1 MKINFKKLFDNIL
14 IIMVGII
21 IGFLIISMLACTAPV
36 KQSGTALLK
45 ESPTKNYT
53 TNKDY
58 GKNIEIGIESLG
70 KNQYKITATKDNQ
83 IAEKKIE
90 IDSTEMSLKSGLI
103 ILSIISI
110 SALSLFFVFRK
121 FNLITV
127 IRNIIGI

>member
-21 IGFLIISMLACTAPV
+21 IGFLIISLLACTSQV

-45 ESPTKNYT
+45 ESATKNYT
-53 TNKDY
+53 TTKDY

-110 SALSLFFVFRK
+110 SGLSLFFVFRK

-127 IRNIIGI
+127 IRKIIGI